1 LVVVGFWQWFAADM
15 SACHP
20 PAGQVLDEMVQLL
33 TEPKYQG
40 KLVVVLAGYEAQVG
54 AALAGQQDDGRCM
67 YELPA

>member
-1 LVVVGFWQWFAADM
+1 M

-40 KLVVVLAGYEAQVG
+40 KMVVVLAGYEAQVG
-54 AALAGQQDDGRCM
+54 GARQRWLGGQNADCNWCM
-67 YELPA
+67 YGLPTS